1 MERQYKIMWKDDF
14 VSYLKD
20 SPYFPLDKN
29 AKTER
34 PVISSKLRL
43 YDHIVIFSISSRILN

>member
-1 MERQYKIMWKDDF
+1 MTLCVQLQDNMERQYKIMWKDDF

-20 SPYFPLDKN
+20 SPYAPLDKS

-34 PVISSKLRL
+34 PVNSNHSQP
-43 YDHIVIFSISSRILN
+43 